1 MSIENF
7 QWYNPTK
14 LIVKHDASA
23 EIADHIAADGI
34 KSVLLVYGQN
44 SVKKIGLYDKVVAA
58 LKAKGIQIFELSGI
72 RANPE
77 IKTVV
82 KGIDICRANSIQA
95 VLPLGGG
102 STYDSCKAIAV
113 GALFDESVKSSQ
125 IWECYE
131 GSRPVTK
138 ALPIYGVL
146 TISATGSEMNDGGV
160 VQDDEQKKKWSF
172 NSVHCFPKVS
182 IVDPKVQANLP
193 WYQQVN
199 GFVDAFIHTCEFLT
213 VVEEPETVETTY
225 AIDISL
231 LRSIIKAGDKLQ
243 KDTND
248 HVARANFIWAGTCA
262 LNQLSGVAM
271 KGGDWAVHLLEHA
284 MGAIDPKIS
293 HGAGLGVA
301 FPAFVRANAERGLRL
316 KTYDR
321 IAREVFGKQGW
332 QGLIEGFQAQLKK
345 WGHPTSLNEL
355 FGRTM
360 GEAERNELL
369 KVYMMR
375 PVCGY
380 YPTGCLPEDIA
391 RDAYKYM

>member
-44 SVKKIGLYDKVVAA
+44 SVKKMGLYDQVVAA

-82 KGIDICRANSIQA
+82 KGIEICRAHSIQA

-213 VVEEPETVETTY
+213 VIEEPETVETTY

-316 KTYDR
+316 RTYDR

-332 QGLIEGFQAQLKK
+332 QGLIEGFQTQLKK

-360 GEAERNELL
+360 GDAERSELL

-380 YPTGCLPEDIA
+380 YPTGCLPEEIA